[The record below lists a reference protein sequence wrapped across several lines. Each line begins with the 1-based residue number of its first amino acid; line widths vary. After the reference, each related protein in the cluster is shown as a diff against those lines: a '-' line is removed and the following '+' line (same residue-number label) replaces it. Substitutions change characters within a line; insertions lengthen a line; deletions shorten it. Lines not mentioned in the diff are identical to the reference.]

1 MHITPTIKIIDL
13 ALYIKPAKALVIS
26 DVHIGYEE
34 ALNRKGVLIPRKQFP
49 ETMLRLD
56 KIITTLKKEM
66 KGKKEIKEIVI
77 NGDLKHEFGRISET
91 EWRHA
96 LRMIDFLQKHCK
108 HITLIKGNHDTILR
122 PIAEKKMH
130 VQLVDHIQLGDTLI
144 LHGDALSKE
153 EIPKEIS
160 TIIIGHEHC
169 AITLRQWPRAEKFKC
184 FIKGK
189 YKRKTLIAMPSF
201 NLLHEGTDVLKEK
214 VMSPFLQQNLNNFTA
229 YIVSDKEVL
238 EFGKLKNLL
247 R

>member
-1 MHITPTIKIIDL
+1 MHITPTIEIIDL

-34 ALNRKGVLIPRKQFP
+34 ALNRKGILIPRKQFP
-49 ETMLRLD
+49 ETMLRLE

-96 LRMIDFLQKHCK
+96 LRIIDTLQKECK
-108 HITLIKGNHDTILR
+108 RITLIKGNHDTILK
-122 PIAEKKMH
+122 PIAEKRAH
-130 VQLVDHIQLGDTLI
+130 VQLVDQIQFNDILI
-144 LHGDALSKE
+144 LHGDALPKE
-153 EIPKEIS
+153 GIPKDIS

-189 YKRKTLIAMPSF
+189 YKGKVIIAMPSF

-214 VMSPFLQQNLNNFTA
+214 CMSPFLQQNLGNFTV
-229 YIVSDKEVL
+229 YVVSDKEVL
-238 EFGKLKNLL
+238 EFGKLKSL